1 MDVSSVLSMAGAMQ
15 TQRLSQVQL
24 ETTLKTEKGFMDLQ
38 KSIVAQLLASLP
50 SVNPD
55 GVGGL
60 LDITA

>member
-1 MDVSSVLSMAGAMQ
+1 MAGAMQ
-15 TQRLSQVQL
+15 AQKTAQVQL
-24 ETTLKTEKGFMDLQ
+24 ETTLKTEKGFLDLQ
-38 KSIVAQLLASLP
+38 KSVVAQLLASLP